1 MFSRLGVFGVCL
13 LALVGAL
20 GCGGGSSNSTPPPT
34 IAISLT
40 GAPQTLATS
49 GTVQLTATV
58 TNDSASK
65 GADWSCAP
73 AASCG
78 SFSPAHTASG
88 QATTYT
94 APTAA
99 GTVTITVASTTSPTT
114 TATAMITITAAQQIS
129 VAITGAPASLAV
141 NATAQL
147 TGTVT
152 NDSTNAGVDWS
163 CIPANTCG
171 SFNPT
176 HTASGSA
183 TTYTAPAAATAVTV
197 TAASTAQA
205 TATATASINVTA
217 ATAGAT
223 LAAGNYVLDL
233 IGTEAT
239 GFTYAL
245 AGSITVDGNGNVTAG
260 EQDYN
265 DGHGILSPAGGDK
278 ITGGTYTIGTG
289 GIGKLSLV
297 TNNAALGTGGTENF
311 SITVVNSKHV
321 LLTQTDASGTAGG
334 TLDFQ
339 TPNSTMAGNYSF
351 FMAGAANGSEQEVF
365 GGLIQV
371 TGAGTIHVNVDVNAD
386 GNNNLDGTNT
396 GTFTAPDAQGR
407 ATMAFGGDNYAVYI
421 IGPEVLRLIIVDSNR
436 QDTGSAYGQGSG
448 PFSAA
453 SLSGS
458 FVFKLN
464 SAGSSA
470 AGAAS
475 FASAGQFTTNGTGTV
490 TAGFADSDAAGTIK
504 SSTFTG
510 TYTLGTAVAGVG
522 YGNAALTSPGI
533 LGGSFGVYAVDPNL
547 NILDPNNTTGGG
559 GALLISLTAGSPG
572 YGVILPQ
579 AAPASSN
586 FSGNYAVDWRCFTP
600 GGVEQNADGQ
610 ANVATGLVLAG
621 TVDAAD
627 LQANSPH
634 LGVAISGT
642 ATADPANP
650 GRFTLPLTVAL
661 TPTSPALTF
670 VVYQA
675 STGDLVWVETD
686 TTQYVSGTIEQ
697 QQ

>member
-1 MFSRLGVFGVCL
+1 MLSRLGVFGVCL
-13 LALVGAL
+13 LAFVGAV
-20 GCGGGSSNSTPPPT
+20 GCGGGSSSSTPPPT
-34 IAISLT
+34 IAIALT
-40 GAPQTLATS
+40 GAPQTLAVS
-49 GTVQLTATV
+49 GTAQLTATV

-73 AASCG
+73 ANSCG

-94 APTAA
+94 APATA
-99 GTVTITVASTTSPTT
+99 GTVTITVASTASPTT
-114 TATAMITITAAQQIS
+114 TATAMISVTAAAQIS

-141 NATAQL
+141 NGTAQL
-147 TGTVT
+147 TGTVS

-163 CIPANTCG
+163 CTPANTCG
-171 SFNPT
+171 SFNPA
-176 HTASGSA
+176 HTDSGSA
-183 TTYTAPAAATAVTV
+183 TTYTAPAAAVAVTV

-217 ATAGAT
+217 AAGAT
-223 LAAGNYVLDL
+223 LAAGNYVFQL
-233 IGTEAT
+233 IGTEAA
-239 GFTYAL
+239 GFVYGL

-265 DGHGILSPAGGDK
+265 DGHGVVSATGGDK

-289 GIGKLSLV
+289 GIGTLSLV
-297 TNNAALGTGGTENF
+297 TNNAALGTSGTENF

-339 TPNSTMAGNYSF
+339 TPSSTMAGNYSF
-351 FMAGAANGSEQEVF
+351 FVAGAADGSEQEVF
-365 GGLIQV
+365 GGLIEV

-386 GNNNLDGTNT
+386 GNNNTDGTNT
-396 GTFTAPDAQGR
+396 GTFTAPDALGR
-407 ATMAFGGDNYAVYI
+407 ATMAFGGDNYVVYI

-436 QDTGSAYGQGSG
+436 QDTGSAYGQGAGS
-448 PFSAA
+448 FSAS
-453 SLSGS
+453 SLNGS

-464 SAGSSA
+464 SAGS
-470 AGAAS
+470 GAAS
-475 FASAGQFTTNGTGTV
+475 FASAGQFTSNGTGTV
-490 TAGFADSDAAGTIK
+490 TAGFADTDAAGTIK
-504 SSTFTG
+504 SNAFTG
-510 TYTLGTAVAGVG
+510 TYTMGTVVAGAG
-522 YGNAALTSPGI
+522 YGNAVLTSPGA
-533 LGGSFGVYAVDPNL
+533 LGGSFGVYAVDPAL
-547 NILDPNNTTGGG
+547 NILDPNNTAGGGG
-559 GALLISLTAGSPG
+559 GALLISLTAGEFG

-579 AAPASSN
+579 AAPASST

-610 ANVATGLVLAG
+610 ANVGTGLALAG

-627 LQANSPH
+627 LQTGSPH

-670 VVYQA
+670 VIYQA

-686 TTQYVSGTIEQ
+686 TAQYVAGTIQ
-697 QQ
+697 QQQ

>member
-1 MFSRLGVFGVCL
+1 MLSRLGMFGVCL
-13 LALVGAL
+13 LGFLGAV
-20 GCGGGSSNSTPPPT
+20 GCGGGSNNSTPPPAIT
-34 IAISLT
+34 ISLT
-40 GAPQTLATS
+40 GAPPTLAAS
-49 GTVQLTATV
+49 GTAQLTATV
-58 TNDSASK
+58 TNDSANK

-73 AASCG
+73 ANSCG
-78 SFSPAHTASG
+78 SFNPAHTASG

-94 APTAA
+94 APATAA
-99 GTVTITVASTTSPTT
+99 TVTITVASTASPTT
-114 TATAMITITAAQQIS
+114 TATAMISITASQQIS
-129 VAITGAPASLAV
+129 VTISGAPASLGV

-147 TGTVT
+147 TATVT
-152 NDSTNAGVDWS
+152 NDSSNAGVDWS
-163 CIPANTCG
+163 CTPANTCG
-171 SFNPT
+171 SFNPA

-183 TTYTAPAAATAVTV
+183 TAYTAPAAATTVTI
-197 TAASTAQA
+197 TAASTAQS
-205 TATATASINVTA
+205 TATATASINVIA
-217 ATAGAT
+217 SAGAT
-223 LAAGNYVLDL
+223 LAAGNYALQL
-233 IGTEAT
+233 IGTEAS
-239 GFTYAL
+239 GFIYGL
-245 AGSITVDGNGNVTAG
+245 VGSITVDGNGNVTAG

-265 DGHGILSPAGGDK
+265 DGHGLQSPAGGDK

-297 TNNAALGTGGTENF
+297 TSNTALGTAGTENF

-321 LLTQTDASGTAGG
+321 LLTQIDALGTAGG

-339 TPNSTMAGNYSF
+339 TPSATMSGNYSF
-351 FMAGAANGSEQEVF
+351 VVAGAADGSEQEVF

-386 GNNNLDGTNT
+386 GNNNIDGTNT

-407 ATMAFGGDNYAVYI
+407 ATMVFGGDNYAVYI
-421 IGPEVLRLIIVDSNR
+421 IGPEVLRLMVVDANR
-436 QDTGSAYGQGSG
+436 QDTGSAYGQGAG

-453 SLSGS
+453 SLNGS

-464 SAGSSA
+464 SAGS
-470 AGAAS
+470 GATS
-475 FASAGQFTTNGTGTV
+475 FASAGQFTSNGTGTV

-504 SSTFTG
+504 SSAFTG
-510 TYTLGTAVAGVG
+510 TYTLGTAVVGVG
-522 YGNAALTSPGI
+522 YGNAVLTSPGI

-559 GALLISLTAGSPG
+559 GALLMSLTAGAFG

-579 AAPASSN
+579 AAPASSS

-610 ANVATGLVLAG
+610 ANVATGLVLSG

-627 LQANSPH
+627 LQTGSPH

-670 VVYQA
+670 VIYQA

-686 TTQYVSGTIEQ
+686 TAQYVSGTIQ